1 MTLDVF
7 KHKNLLIQILK
18 DIYTNKF
25 LINKLGFKGGTAAYL
40 FYNLNRD
47 SVDLDFDLIDTEDEF
62 RVLNEI
68 KEILLKYG
76 KIVDFFNKKNTL
88 INIVSYSKE
97 DRNIKV
103 EINKNNYGARYEGKN
118 FMGFLIKVMR
128 REDMIA
134 FKLLAMNDRLGKAN
148 RDIFDVCF
156 FLRNNWEINKD
167 IVEKISKKTFKNFL
181 IDLVEKLEKFD
192 DVRILN
198 GLGDFLNVK
207 QKDNVRKNLKQ
218 DTLFELKKLLRNEK

>member
-1 MTLDVF
+1 MTLDAF

-68 KEILLKYG
+68 KGILLKYG
-76 KIVDFFNKKNTL
+76 KIVDSFNKKNTL

-118 FMGFLIKVMR
+118 FMGLLIKVMR

-156 FLRNNWEINKD
+156 FLSNN
-167 IVEKISKKTFKNFL
+167 
-181 IDLVEKLEKFD
+181 
-192 DVRILN
+192 
-198 GLGDFLNVK
+198 
-207 QKDNVRKNLKQ
+207 
-218 DTLFELKKLLRNEK
+218 